1 MRQEDLDGLIA
12 FVAVADERGFTAAAA
27 KLGMSPSAVSQ
38 TIRNLE
44 RRLGSALFNRT
55 TRSVRLT
62 EAGAKYLGRVR
73 PALMELSA
81 ASGDVDALGKEPMGS
96 LRINV
101 PRAGYLIVVKPI
113 LEAFL
118 QAYPSITLEVRLDNH
133 LVDIVEQ
140 GFDAG
145 IRFGEF
151 VQKDM
156 VGIKVGPDIWAH
168 VVAAPSYLLRYG
180 TPTHPRDLAGHDCIS
195 FRHNTSGQIER
206 WEFSKDGQSFDHTPK
221 GRLTF
226 NDSEALVGAAL
237 DGLGVAYMIN
247 GYIDELLADGRLVRL
262 LADWSP
268 AFPALQLYY
277 PGQRRVPTKL
287 RALID
292 FLRDRNN

>member
-1 MRQEDLDGLIA
+1 MRQEDLAGLIA
-12 FVAVADERGFTAAAA
+12 FVAVADERGFSAAAV

-38 TIRNLE
+38 AIRNLE
-44 RRLGSALFNRT
+44 RRLGAAMFNRT
-55 TRSVRLT
+55 TRSVSLT

-81 ASGDVDALGKEPMGS
+81 ASGDLDVLTTEPMGS
-96 LRINV
+96 LRINA
-101 PRAGYLIVVKPI
+101 PRAGYLIVLQPI
-113 LEAFL
+113 LKAFL
-118 QAYPSITLEVRLDNH
+118 QAYPSINLELRLDNH

-151 VQKDM
+151 VQRDM
-156 VGIKVGPDIWAH
+156 VGINVGPDISAH
-168 VVAAPSYLLRYG
+168 VVASPSYLLRYG

-195 FRHNTSGQIER
+195 FRHNTSGQVER
-206 WEFSKDGQSFDHTPK
+206 WEFSKEGQGFEHNPK
-221 GRLTF
+221 GRLTL

-247 GYIDELLADGRLVRL
+247 GYIEDLLAEGRLVRL
-262 LADWSP
+262 LPDWSP

-277 PGQRRVPTKL
+277 PGQRRVPAKL

-292 FLRDRNN
+292 FLRDRSH